1 MCLKTSQA
9 KSCEFV
15 KKVAKAVTARNREN
29 HYRRLWKCL
38 VGTTTVSGRYSPC
51 FLHPPPVVQT
61 FLFPSVQPRAIL
73 RGSSA
78 SKLLEEPDYG
88 MDDPATR
95 RDRPELR
102 SQLVRQR

>member
-9 KSCEFV
+9 KSCELV
-15 KKVAKAVTARNREN
+15 KKVAKAVTARSRGN

-38 VGTTTVSGRYSPC
+38 VGTTSVSGRYSP
-51 FLHPPPVVQT
+51 FVRRPRSVLQT
-61 FLFPSVQPRAIL
+61 FLFPSLRPRAIL
-73 RGSSA
+73 WPSSA
-78 SKLLEEPDYG
+78 SNLLEGPDHG